1 MAKNLAYVMN
11 DPYYDM
17 SRNTSLLCIKVKGL
31 TTHKGSFPIVE
42 IRYLALTNAV

>member
-11 DPYYDM
+11 DPYNDM
-17 SRNTSLLCIKVKGL
+17 SNTSLLCIKVKGL
-31 TTHKGSFPIVE
+31 TPHKGSFPIVE